1 MTLIISVPNLSPTP
15 AWASKLLGCTLL
27 PAQLWGF
34 PQGPDERGNPF
45 RYFQSS
51 ELKSLDT
58 RSLRLQQHG
67 NLA

>member
-45 RYFQSS
+45 RCFQSS